1 MHEAE
6 RNQFFTMMG
15 PGDDLTTLS
24 DNKDHLGVLRYIRAH
39 ELREPTTVITHGLA
53 LFGDLLDATTVS
65 DDASRAAAL
74 EQICLAAIDCNDHD
88 LAERCLVQLKASPAF
103 SSDKKNTEG
112 SLVQDSDRYR
122 RLLGRCLE
130 ASNDF
135 DNAISLYESMLK
147 KNPSNLVALQRKYCV
162 LRAQKESSIDAV
174 LDALN
179 QYLGQQLSD
188 VSGWYEMSQ
197 LRLSIADF
205 KGAAYALEQVVLGSP
220 LDADVHRELAEV
232 YATIGGLENTTCA
245 RKHMAQALELE
256 PTNLRAQFGLVS
268 VSQQFLDESNASSV
282 KQKKLDEHERLVAT
296 ELVKYGAT
304 EVLKS
309 YKGSKLFASVKRVID
324 DYTVNL
330 E

>member
-1 MHEAE
+1 
-6 RNQFFTMMG
+6 MMG
-15 PGDDLTTLS
+15 PGDDLSSLS

-39 ELREPTTVITHGLA
+39 ELRQPTTVIEHGLA
-53 LFGDLLDATTVS
+53 LFGDKLDVTTTVG

-74 EQICLAAIDCNDHD
+74 EQICLAAIDVDDHD
-88 LAERCLVQLKASPAF
+88 LAEKCLSRLKTSPAF
-103 SSDKKNTEG
+103 VGKNESEE
-112 SLVQDSDRYR
+112 SLVKDSDRFR

-130 ASNDF
+130 AANDF
-135 DNAISLYESMLK
+135 ETAISLYDNMLK

-162 LRAQKESSIDAV
+162 LRAQKESSAEAI
-174 LDALN
+174 LEALN

-188 VSGWYEMSQ
+188 VSGWYEMAQ
-197 LRLSIADF
+197 LRLSLADF

-220 LDADVHRELAEV
+220 LDAGIHCELAEV
-232 YATIGGLENTTCA
+232 YATIGGLENTACA

-296 ELVKYGAT
+296 ELVKYGAS

-324 DYTVNL
+324 DFTENL